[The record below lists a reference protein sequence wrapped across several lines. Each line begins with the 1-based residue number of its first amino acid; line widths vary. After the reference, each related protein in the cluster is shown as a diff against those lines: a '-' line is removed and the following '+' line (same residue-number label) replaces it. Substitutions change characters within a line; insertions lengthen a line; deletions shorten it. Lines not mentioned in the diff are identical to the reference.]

1 MVRIINYK
9 TRQKEDG
16 TEFYL
21 LEVQGGIEM
30 IKSKSTG
37 QYYATAKKALVST
50 TFDEATCMGLI
61 GTEFPG
67 KITKVSTEPYQYT
80 IRDTGEVITLDHR
93 YMFVPEGV
101 EDDELELAKEIEQA
115 FA

>member
-50 TFDEATCMGLI
+50 TFDEVTCKGLI
-61 GTEFPG
+61 GSEFPG
-67 KITKVSTEPYQYT
+67 KITKVVTEPYQYT
-80 IRDTGEVITLDHR
+80 IRDTGELITLEHR
-93 YMFVPEGV
+93 YIYLPDDVDV
-101 EDDELELAKEIEQA
+101 EEELLAKEIETA